1 MGPGTGDPTRP
12 TVEEAVERLEDAALD
27 AEWAGDVSA
36 RLTRLTQVDGDL
48 SGFMTREALAEL
60 GSRVVEDFETDKAD
74 RKDWDEKARD
84 ALKAAKQI
92 MKGEPKNFPWTGASN
107 INYPILTE
115 AALQFNARMYPAVVK
130 GDEAILCKVVGQDNG
145 KPQMGPD
152 GHPLAIAPDG
162 QPVAA
167 TDAVQLPPEMQQQL
181 QPMWEVAPGAK
192 AKRARRV
199 SEYLNNKIFYEIE
212 NWESDTDTLLIQ
224 LPIVGC
230 AFRKVWYDPDLG
242 CRSALVSALNLYA
255 PMGARD
261 VKTTPRLT
269 EAMPDVYPYEI
280 TQKIRS
286 GFYRDPDTALV
297 FDPLSDAKGR
307 LVLEQHR
314 MIDMD
319 EDGLAEPYIVT
330 VDHESR
336 EVLRIE
342 RNFSADDIRWKGGQA
357 LIDSD
362 RAGLTAWAPED
373 ARQVIEI
380 KRGRFY
386 VKYGFIPDPDGGFY
400 DLGLGHLLAQL
411 GGVIDTAMNQLM
423 DAGTA
428 QTAGGGFIGSGVRL
442 QTRGNRGVIR
452 LAPGEYKT
460 VDVTGDQL
468 RNNIVE
474 RTLPNVSPVTFQ
486 VLDLVLGAAKSIAG
500 AKDVITGEA
509 SNNGQVG
516 TTLALIEQGLQVFN
530 ATAKRTFRS
539 LKDEFQLLYDN
550 VARYGGERAAQDYS
564 DVLDDPE
571 ADFEADFAENYDI
584 RPVSDPA
591 AITRMQKMARA
602 QFTMGTIPV
611 LSGVGGD
618 AREALRRVYEAVD
631 MEDIEKLLPAPQ
643 PQQVDPNQ
651 QKMIELQMNSIMAK
665 AARDMAGAN
674 KASAEAGLA
683 VLELQRGKYELG
695 KTAMKDGMA
704 LGIETAD
711 GPQSGA
717 DVAGMVQ

>member
-1 MGPGTGDPTRP
+1 MDSVFRPEAGPGTGDPTRP
-12 TVEEAVERLEDAALD
+12 SLEEALERLEDAELD
-27 AEWAGDVSA
+27 GAWAGDATA

-48 SGFMTREALAEL
+48 SGFLTREALHDL
-60 GSRVVEDFETDKAD
+60 GARVVEDYETDKND
-74 RKDWDEKARD
+74 RKDWDEKARN
-84 ALKAAKQI
+84 ALTAAKQI
-92 MKGEPKNFPWTGASN
+92 IKGEAKEFPWKGAAN

-130 GDEAILCKVVGQDNG
+130 GDEAVLCKVVGQDNG
-145 KPQMGPD
+145 KPKMGPHPQTGQMMPMPLMGPD
-152 GHPLAIAPDG
+152 GQPALTPDG
-162 QPVAA
+162 QPQF
-167 TDAVQLPPEMQQQL
+167 D
-181 QPMWEVAPGAK
+181 WEVPPGAK

-280 TQKIRS
+280 TQKIRG
-286 GFYRDPDTALV
+286 GFYRDPGDSLV
-297 FDPLSDAKGR
+297 FDPMQDAKGR

-336 EVLRIE
+336 EVLRVE
-342 RNFSADDIRWKGGQA
+342 RNFSTNDIRRNGEGA
-357 LIDSD
+357 VV
-362 RAGLTAWAPED
+362 E
-373 ARQVIEI
+373 V
-380 KRGRFY
+380 KRGAFY

-452 LAPGEYKT
+452 MAPGEYKT

-539 LKDEFQLLYDN
+539 LKEEFQLTHDN
-550 VARYGGERAAQDYS
+550 IAKYGGERAARDYA

-571 ADFEADFAENYDI
+571 ADFEADFAENKDI

-602 QFTMGTIPV
+602 QFTMGTIG
-611 LSGVGGD
+611 LLQAVGGD
-618 AREALRRVYEAVD
+618 SREALRRVYEAVD
-631 MEDIEKLLPAPQ
+631 MEDIEKLLPPPV
-643 PQQVDPNQ
+643 PQQADPMQ
-651 QKMIELQMNSIMAK
+651 AEMQRLMVARAAAEASK
-665 AARDMAGAN
+665 AAAGTDKTVADTALAIIEAEERKYNLHKTALRDGIALGVEAAN
-674 KASAEAGLA
+674 GPQTGAEAVGGL
-683 VLELQRGKYELG
+683 G
-695 KTAMKDGMA
+695 
-704 LGIETAD
+704 
-711 GPQSGA
+711 
-717 DVAGMVQ
+717 